1 MGCFRIVC
9 TMRSM
14 SGDELRSVA
23 LTSVPLLC
31 GCTLP
36 LVRSHGG
43 VVDEYIRGERV
54 KVERMGS
61 VIGFTVE
68 ETDELLLPDGLRLMR
83 ASSRFVRG

>member
-1 MGCFRIVC
+1 M
-9 TMRSM
+9 
-14 SGDELRSVA
+14 
-23 LTSVPLLC
+23 
-31 GCTLP
+31 
-36 LVRSHGG
+36 RSHGG

>member
-54 KVERMGS
+54 KVER
-61 VIGFTVE
+61 
-68 ETDELLLPDGLRLMR
+68 
-83 ASSRFVRG
+83 RGV

>member
-1 MGCFRIVC
+1 MGWFRIVC
-9 TMRSM
+9 TMRGM

-23 LTSVPLLC
+23 STSVPLLC
-31 GCTLP
+31 GCTLL

-43 VVDEYIRGERV
+43 VVDEYIRG
-54 KVERMGS
+54 ERMGS